1 MKTVLLS
8 KAKPI
13 IGATL
18 SGYRFNNGTFE
29 SVTTSCVVAVKWQP
43 EINAYLIATQS
54 GSIYFVVVNL
64 P

>member
-1 MKTVLLS
+1 MKSVILT

-18 SGYRFNNGTFE
+18 TGYRFNNGTFE

-43 EINAYLIATQS
+43 QINSWLIATQS